1 MMSLKKNGGPT
12 QHTMK
17 LMYSKMSLL
26 TAPPPL
32 SRLMRVNGT
41 ILPICYVIMGLQFQ
55 IVLTR
60 ISRNTNI
67 QEIRERVKI
76 TYKRDN

>member
-26 TAPPPL
+26 TAPPL

-41 ILPICYVIMGLQFQ
+41 PETIIANILCNNG
-55 IVLTR
+55 TA
-60 ISRNTNI
+60 ISYSANKN
-67 QEIRERVKI
+67 Q
-76 TYKRDN
+76 

>member
-26 TAPPPL
+26 TAPPL

-41 ILPICYVIMGLQFQ
+41 PETIIANILCNNR
-55 IVLTR
+55 TA
-60 ISRNTNI
+60 ISNSANKN
-67 QEIRERVKI
+67 Q
-76 TYKRDN
+76 

>member
-1 MMSLKKNGGPT
+1 MSLKKKNGEPT

-41 ILPICYVIMGLQFQ
+41 PETIIANILCNNG
-55 IVLTR
+55 TA
-60 ISRNTNI
+60 ISNSANKN
-67 QEIRERVKI
+67 Q
-76 TYKRDN
+76 

>member
-41 ILPICYVIMGLQFQ
+41 PETILPICYVIMGLQFQ
-55 IVLTR
+55 I
-60 ISRNTNI
+60 SANKN
-67 QEIRERVKI
+67 Q
-76 TYKRDN
+76 